1 MASFVL
7 ARAAYADLEEI
18 EGYTLDTWGEAQ
30 RDRYIS
36 GLFDKFDA
44 VAENPEL
51 GRARPELAEGVR
63 SLPHERH
70 VIFYEIIAGRCHILR
85 VLHHAR
91 DVDQQFP

>member
-7 ARAAYADLEEI
+7 TRAAYADLEDI
-18 EGYTLDTWGEAQ
+18 ESYTLETWGEAQ

-36 GLFDKFDA
+36 DLFEKFGV
-44 VAENPEL
+44 VAANPEL
-51 GRARPELAEGVR
+51 GRLRPELAEGVR

-70 VIFYEIIAGRCHILR
+70 VVFYEIVAGRIHILR

-91 DVDQQFP
+91 DVEQQFP